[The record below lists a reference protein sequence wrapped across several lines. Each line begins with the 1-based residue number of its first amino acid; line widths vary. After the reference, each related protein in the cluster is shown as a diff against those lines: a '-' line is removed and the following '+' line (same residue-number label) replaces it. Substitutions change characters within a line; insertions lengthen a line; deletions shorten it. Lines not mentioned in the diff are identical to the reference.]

1 LRERSPR
8 RTISPVP
15 SPALIRPWQPS
26 DLDAVSDICVR
37 TAYNG
42 ADSRERYP
50 DLELM
55 PSIFA
60 APYVRLDPDLAFVA
74 DDGSRAVG
82 YILGTADTASF
93 VERYRSEW
101 LPRLST
107 RYPAPVRR
115 PATPAEEMV
124 DLMHRPERMVVPELA
139 EYPAHL
145 HIDLLPSHQRSGYG
159 RLLMETFLAEL
170 HRRGVGAVHLG
181 MVSGNTRARAFYD
194 RLGFHEITVPG
205 PGPLTYLGRSTDP
218 AAPTAP
224 AAYGRP

>member
-1 LRERSPR
+1 M
-8 RTISPVP
+8 P
-15 SPALIRPWQPS
+15 SSSAIGSSAVKPSAIRPFRPG

-37 TAYNG
+37 TALSG
-42 ADSRERYP
+42 EDSRELYP

-60 APYVRLDPDLAFVA
+60 APYVHLDPDLAFVV

-93 VERYRSEW
+93 VDRYRSEW
-101 LPRLST
+101 LPHLAA
-107 RYPAPVRR
+107 RYPAPVRP

-139 EYPAHL
+139 AYPAHL

-159 RLLMETFLAEL
+159 RRLMETYLAAL

-181 MVSGNTRARAFYD
+181 MVTSNTRARAFYD

-205 PGPLTYLGRSTDP
+205 SDRLTYLGRSTGP
-218 AAPTAP
+218 AADVSAEPS
-224 AAYGRP
+224 